1 MSQGFHF
8 LFALKKKLGLRLNG
22 GKVRIAAK
30 DASAKGK
37 ASSTLRHRKDPV
49 VLASDVHGEGLG
61 YTRLWSEVLKLD
73 RVLPTRVH

>member
-1 MSQGFHF
+1 M
-8 LFALKKKLGLRLNG
+8 AAMATIDKKLTLAS
-22 GKVRIAAK
+22 KVRIAAE

-61 YTRLWSEVLKLD
+61 CTRLWSETLKLD
-73 RVLPTRVH
+73 RVLLTRVH